1 MNAGTAIFLIVLV
14 LIGSFAGLGF
24 LINQNIDTAEELG
37 TARTSNTALEATN
50 YRLSQEITS
59 LQAALATCQTERT
72 NWETS
77 YNTCQVENN
86 TFRQQVRTLDLEL
99 NQATSAL
106 SQCQQSGGATPIP
119 EVPVFPQPANPA
131 TQSGSGSNTITW
143 LMLATVFVTMVTGWG
158 VVLRT
163 VRLSQQEAQPSRPLP
178 TVGQPA
184 PGHPLTM
191 RMTRQQMQE
200 YIAWRR
206 QQK

>member
-14 LIGSFAGLGF
+14 LIGSFAGLGY
-24 LINQNIDTAEELG
+24 LINQNIDAAEELG
-37 TARTSNTALEATN
+37 DARISNSALEKTN
-50 YRLSQEITS
+50 IALSQEITR
-59 LQAALATCQTERT
+59 LQAALATCQTERA

-77 YNTCQVENN
+77 YDTCQIENT

-99 NQATSAL
+99 NQAISLL
-106 SQCQQSGGATPIP
+106 SQCQQSGGATPVPEAPVIP
-119 EVPVFPQPANPA
+119 EPTNPA

-143 LMLATVFVTMVTGWG
+143 LMLITVFVTMVTGWG

-163 VRLSQQEAQPSRPLP
+163 VRLSQQEAQPPRPLP
-178 TVGQPA
+178 AVGQPA
-184 PGHPLTM
+184 PGQPLTV

-200 YIAWRR
+200 YIAWKR

>member
-24 LINQNIDTAEELG
+24 LINQNIDTVQERDAAVDHS
-37 TARTSNTALEATN
+37 TAVEATN
-50 YRLSQEITS
+50 YRLSQELES
-59 LQAALATCQTERT
+59 LRQQLTACQTERT
-72 NWETS
+72 NCETS
-77 YNTCQVENN
+77 YTTCQVENT

-106 SQCQQSGGATPIP
+106 SQCQQTGGASPTPQAP
-119 EVPVFPQPANPA
+119 LVPQPANPA